1 MNHISNLSLFS
12 FLLFS
17 QCYTQSNGTD
27 PYTFPSN
34 YSLQEM
40 RKINLSKELE
50 EISGLEWVNENE
62 LWAIEDE
69 SSIIYVLNPKNGEIT
84 DMQKFAKN
92 EDIEDIMLHDGIAW
106 ALQSNGDIYQI
117 DHPLMGNGNTTI
129 HDFPK
134 NGKNDFEAII
144 KSNTE
149 PVLWIFCKSCNSD
162 KNSQV
167 SSVFS
172 FNLNSTE
179 FESTAKRV
187 LKNDQLK
194 SILPEKDFEN
204 IKMQP
209 SAIAYHPIEQKYYLR
224 SSSDNWLMVLDQEL
238 VPKEFHKLNPDIFK
252 QPEGITFSPDGTL
265 FVSNEARG
273 GIPNLLIFPYEP

>member
-27 PYTFPSN
+27 SYTFPSN

-50 EISGLEWVNENE
+50 EISGLEWVNEDE

-84 DMQKFAKN
+84 GMQKFAKN

-117 DHPLMGNGNTTI
+117 DHPLMGNSNTTI

-162 KNSQV
+162 KNSKV

-209 SAIAYHPIEQKYYLR
+209 SAIAYHPIEQKYYLL

-265 FVSNEARG
+265 LVSNEARG
-273 GIPNLLIFPYEP
+273 GKPNLLIFPYEP